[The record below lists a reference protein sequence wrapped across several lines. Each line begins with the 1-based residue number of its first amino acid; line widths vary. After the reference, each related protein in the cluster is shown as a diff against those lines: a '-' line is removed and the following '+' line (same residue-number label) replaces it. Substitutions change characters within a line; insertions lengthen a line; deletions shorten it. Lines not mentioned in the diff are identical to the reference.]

1 MKKFVALLVALF
13 LCVTLTACEIVK
25 IENNASNSQSSNEQ
39 NQNNQDSSFYKNSSF
54 GASDNTSQGYGG
66 GSSGG
71 NQNNNSQGSNGGNQT
86 QENSSNQ
93 NGATSSNQ
101 AGGNSSSQTGTTP
114 SGSWSGD
121 LSDPKNPTLY
131 NIDHSNA
138 SFNGT
143 KVNSSVALFSSQG
156 YGKNVTGGGNLQV
169 GDADYYQVTTAEEFI
184 KAIGRKNYDDK
195 SDSGFNTR
203 PTVVEVMNDIDL
215 GWNKIGSTAQG
226 FSDVIEANSPSVHPT
241 LKQTGVS
248 TIYIGGRQN
257 LTIFS
262 KNGSCIS
269 HACFQMRAQDGVAC
283 KNVIIRNIKFV
294 GAWEWDDTG
303 AYDNNDWDTFTI
315 RADKGEVSNIWIDH
329 CTFTKPYDGTIDIKY
344 GATDITISWC
354 SFIPYTKDDS
364 DFMDMMNYLE
374 SNRSSFSNYN
384 TARSAG
390 ATFDD
395 MVNYASINKKVH
407 LIGHSDSTAGDEN
420 FRITYCNNYYYG
432 CTERLPRLRMGKAH
446 VYNCIFDAS
455 TADALEN
462 SIKSRVSGWP
472 SALSF
477 ASNGSL
483 GTNYGKLLLENCY
496 IDGINTPLRNNNKKV
511 GDEYTGAVDA
521 LCTYYTVDGISRS
534 WSYDNQTNT
543 QVSKSGRYTFFG
555 HSTKNDG
562 NLMQPFPISPIAFDT
577 DAFKNQLTYDYV
589 LFNPTE
595 LYLVMQGNVGA
606 GKMDFSRENWLKSTY
621 SNEQT
626 SNTIKVDGVQ
636 GKTANLGA
644 SRN

>member
-1 MKKFVALLVALF
+1 MKKIIAVLLTLLLSLS
-13 LCVTLTACEIVK
+13 LCACEVVK
-25 IENNASNSQSSNEQ
+25 QGEGSSENQSSSVQNE
-39 NQNNQDSSFYKNSSF
+39 NGGNAGNGGNGGDGGNSSQYW
-54 GASDNTSQGYGG
+54 GENGGDGGNSTSQNGNGG
-66 GSSGG
+66 NAGNGENSGNAGNGGNGG
-71 NQNNNSQGSNGGNQT
+71 NQNQ
-86 QENSSNQ
+86 
-93 NGATSSNQ
+93 
-101 AGGNSSSQTGTTP
+101 GGNS
-114 SGSWSGD
+114 SWSGD
-121 LSDPKNPTLY
+121 LSDPKTPTLY
-131 NIDHSNA
+131 TINDSNA
-138 SFNGT
+138 TFSGT
-143 KVNSSVALFSSQG
+143 SVQSSVALYSSQG
-156 YGKNVTGGGNLQV
+156 YGKNVTGGGNLSV
-169 GDADYYQVTTAEEFI
+169 GDADYYQVSTAEEFI

-195 SDSGFNTR
+195 SDTGFNTR
-203 PTVVEVMNDIDL
+203 PAVVEVMNDIDL
-215 GWNKIGSTAQG
+215 GWNKIGSVAQG

-262 KNGSCIS
+262 KNGSCLS

-283 KNVIIRNIKFV
+283 ENVIIRNIKFV
-294 GAWEWDDTG
+294 GAWEWDDSG
-303 AYDNNDWDTFTI
+303 AYDKNDWDTFTI
-315 RADKGEVSNIWIDH
+315 RADKGSVSNIWIDH

-344 GATDITISWC
+344 SATDITISWC

-374 SNRSSFSNYN
+374 DNRSSFPNYN
-384 TARSAG
+384 AARSAG
-390 ATFDD
+390 ASFDD
-395 MVNYASINKKVH
+395 MIDYASINKKVH
-407 LIGHSDSTAGDEN
+407 LIGHTDNSAGDEN

-455 TADALEN
+455 AADALEN
-462 SIKSRVSGWP
+462 SIKSRGISWP

-496 IDGINTPLRNNNKKV
+496 IDGINTPLRNNNKNV
-511 GDEYTGAVDA
+511 GDAYTGCVEA
-521 LCTYYTVDGISRS
+521 LSTYYTVDGISRS
-534 WSYDNQTNT
+534 WNYDNKTNT

-555 HSTKNDG
+555 HSTINDG
-562 NLMQPFPISPIAFDT
+562 NLMQPFPIPPLSFDT
-577 DAFKNQLTYDYV
+577 DAFKNALTYDYV

-606 GKMDFSRENWLKSTY
+606 GKMDFSTQNWLKSTY

-626 SNTIKVDGVQ
+626 SNTIKATGVL

-644 SRN
+644 SRK